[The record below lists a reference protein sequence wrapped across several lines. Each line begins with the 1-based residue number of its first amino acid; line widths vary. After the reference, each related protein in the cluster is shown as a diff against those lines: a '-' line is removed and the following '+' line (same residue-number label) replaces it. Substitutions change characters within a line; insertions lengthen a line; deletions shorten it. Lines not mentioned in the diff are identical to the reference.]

1 MRTPHKPRR
10 SHELP
15 NAAATAQLQS
25 RLRLEDHISE
35 PYYLQL
41 QRQIKALVQS
51 GELPAGSSMPSERHL
66 ADALKVSRATVKRTY
81 DELRSAQLLLSKGSR
96 GGTAVNGTPYV
107 SPVLREL
114 KGFTDEMRE
123 LGLTPSSRVLERTV
137 GVDRRVALACSK
149 PLTTNFLR
157 LVRLRLAD
165 GTPMS
170 REVAWYDLTLAPALE
185 EWQGEGSAYA
195 FLREH
200 CGIVLSWADQSVEAV
215 TSSEIETAM
224 FTFAA
229 PGPCLLLKRMSYT
242 EAKQLVEYAEG
253 TFRGDAYRYRLRLQ
267 S

>member
-1 MRTPHKPRR
+1 MRTPHKPQI
-10 SHELP
+10 SLEP
-15 NAAATAQLQS
+15 PKADATVQLQN

-41 QRQIKALVQS
+41 QRQIKALIQS
-51 GELPAGSSMPSERHL
+51 GELPAGSSMPSERNL
-66 ADALKVSRATVKRTY
+66 ADALEVSRATVKRTY

-96 GGTAVNGTPYV
+96 GGTAVRGTRYV

-114 KGFTDEMRE
+114 KGFTEEMRE
-123 LGLTPSSRVLERTV
+123 LGLTPSSRVLERAV
-137 GVDRRVALACSK
+137 VVDRKVASTCSK
-149 PLTTNFLR
+149 PLATSFLR

-170 REVAWYDLTLAPALE
+170 REVAWYDLSLAPALT
-185 EWQGEGSAYA
+185 EWSGDGSAYA
-195 FLREH
+195 FLQEH

-215 TSSEIETAM
+215 TSSDIETAL
-224 FTFAA
+224 FAFAA
-229 PGPCLLLKRMSYT
+229 PSPCLLLKRMSYT

>member
-1 MRTPHKPRR
+1 MHTPHKSR
-10 SHELP
+10 SSFKPLS
-15 NAAATAQLQS
+15 ATATVQLQS
-25 RLRLEDHISE
+25 RLRLESHISE

-41 QRQIKALVQS
+41 QRQIKSLIQS
-51 GELPAGSSMPSERHL
+51 GELPVGSSMPSERHL
-66 ADALKVSRATVKRTY
+66 ADVLKVSRATVKRTY
-81 DELRSAQLLLSKGSR
+81 DELRNAYLLCSKGSR
-96 GGTAVNGTPYV
+96 GGTTVNGTPHV

-114 KGFTDEMRE
+114 KGFSDEMRE
-123 LGLTPSSRVLERTV
+123 LGLMPSSKVLERAV
-137 GVDRRVALACSK
+137 VEDRRVASVCSK
-149 PLTTNFLR
+149 APTTSFLR

-170 REVAWYDLTLAPALE
+170 REVAWYDLSLAPELA
-185 EWQGEGSAYA
+185 EWQGDGSAYA
-195 FLREH
+195 YLREQ
-200 CGIVLSWADQSVEAV
+200 CGMELSWADQSIEAV

>member
-1 MRTPHKPRR
+1 MPRPRKPRPPL
-10 SHELP
+10 ELP
-15 NAAATAQLQS
+15 TATATIQLQS

-66 ADALKVSRATVKRTY
+66 ADVLKVSRATVKRTY

-96 GGTAVNGTPYV
+96 GGTAVNGTPHV

-123 LGLTPSSRVLERTV
+123 LGLMPSSRVLERTV
-137 GVDRRVALACSK
+137 VADPRVSSACGK
-149 PLTTNFLR
+149 PLATSFLR

-170 REVAWYDLTLAPALE
+170 REVAWYDLGLAPALE
-185 EWQGEGSAYA
+185 EWSGDGSAYA

-215 TSSEIETAM
+215 TSSEAETAM

-242 EAKQLVEYAEG
+242 EARQLVEYVEG
-253 TFRGDAYRYRLRLQ
+253 TFRGDAYRYRIRLQ